1 MEILNRVLSKI
12 KLFVLPVVY
21 KNLFFKKS
29 GFISRNVVFDFKYG
43 GEITLEDDFV
53 LDRNVSLIT
62 IGGKIQIGKRV
73 KINPYCII
81 YGNGKGVSIGD
92 DVLIA
97 AQTIIIP
104 ANHNFDNINIPI
116 NKQKENSKGIT
127 IGDDVWI
134 GAGCK
139 ILDGVKIGKGAII
152 AAGSVVN
159 KNIPEFAIVG
169 GVPAK
174 VIKYRTEI

>member
-12 KLFVLPVVY
+12 KLIILPVIY
-21 KNLFFKKS
+21 KKLYLKRN
-29 GFISRNVVFDFKYG
+29 GFISRHVVFDFKYG
-43 GEITLEDDFV
+43 GKIILEDDFI
-53 LDRNVSLIT
+53 LYRNVSLIT
-62 IGGKIQIGKRV
+62 IGGVIKIGKRV

-81 YGNGKGVSIGD
+81 YGNGKGVSIGN

-104 ANHNFDNINIPI
+104 ANHNFNNLSIPI
-116 NKQKENSKGIT
+116 NKQKENSKGII
-127 IGDDVWI
+127 IGNDVWI

-139 ILDGVKIGKGAII
+139 ILDGVNIGNGAII

-159 KNIPEFAIVG
+159 KSIPEFAIAG

-174 VIKYRTEI
+174 IIKYRTEN